1 MLKFKHLY
9 GNTWP
14 VGFIIQQL
22 LESKL
27 YGRLISVCTGIIDL
41 IFNFNNICKVQN
53 LPGSK
58 PFGKKRLFCLLIARK
73 WLLVSS
79 AGGRYLVI
87 SLFTLKQS
95 VSQKV
100 IPWVCLS
107 KSCGTKREK
116 RESPEGQLRSCS
128 LTSQHS
134 SHSSGNQAKLNGF
147 LKDNVAI
154 PFYLTCHLLLI
165 LGFAIYSY
173 CSFPTWVQVLKR
185 IFPYHYNEDF
195 FHINAARRQETNS
208 SQPSA
213 LLPKAIPY
221 IIARLRLQ
229 FKFKVLWHRESGQR
243 NQRTY
248 IASSFAYV

>member
-1 MLKFKHLY
+1 MLKFKHSY

-27 YGRLISVCTGIIDL
+27 YGRLISVYTGIIDL
-41 IFNFNNICKVQN
+41 IFNFNNIFKVQN

-107 KSCGTKREK
+107 KGCGTKREK
-116 RESPEGQLRSCS
+116 EGKPRR
-128 LTSQHS
+128 T
-134 SHSSGNQAKLNGF
+134 
-147 LKDNVAI
+147 VAI
-154 PFYLTCHLLLI
+154 LQSDFTTQQPFQWKSGQAEWVFKGQCSYPLLPYFSFAVDPRVCNLQLLFIPYLG
-165 LGFAIYSY
+165 LGA
-173 CSFPTWVQVLKR
+173 Q
-185 IFPYHYNEDF
+185 EDF
-195 FHINAARRQETNS
+195 SIS
-208 SQPSA
+208 
-213 LLPKAIPY
+213 L
-221 IIARLRLQ
+221 
-229 FKFKVLWHRESGQR
+229 
-243 NQRTY
+243 
-248 IASSFAYV
+248 